1 MEKKMEESQ
10 LRQQISALAN
20 LSESLRIVSNGL
32 SLLAKEIEFIH
43 VTIEKI
49 IKDDLHV
56 GMDDQN

>member
-43 VTIEKI
+43 VTIENI

-56 GMDDQN
+56 GLDGQN